1 MADINFG
8 RRQSKDERDKN
19 YMMKRLLAPAGTVLP
34 TSKKWPIASKN
45 LDQGNF
51 GTCVGNAWTNFLR
64 CAPIQST
71 ADESMALK
79 IYDSAI
85 LLDEWTD
92 NDQDAARQM
101 GTSVR
106 GGAMAV
112 AGMKRLASYLWAF
125 DLQPAVEWVLTKG
138 PVVLGTTWYDS
149 MMKPDVSGIVQIKP
163 RAKALGGH
171 AYLWRGADT
180 KLALA
185 YCCNSWGDDWGLSGN
200 FAIPFRDLE
209 TLIHD
214 DGEACTAVQR
224 SLKAAA
230 L

>member
-1 MADINFG
+1 MSINFG
-8 RRQSKDERDKN
+8 RRPSKDERDKQFL
-19 YMMKRLLAPAGTVLP
+19 MKRLLRPAGSVLP
-34 TSKKWPIASKN
+34 TSKTWRIVAKN
-45 LDQGNF
+45 LDQGDY

-64 CAPIQST
+64 SAPIQTT
-71 ADESMALK
+71 ANESMALT
-79 IYDSAI
+79 IYDAATR
-85 LLDEWTD
+85 LDEWTD
-92 NDQDAARQM
+92 NDNDTDRQM

-106 GGAMAV
+106 AGAEAV
-112 AGMKRLASYLWAF
+112 MNMRRLKSYLWAF

-149 MMKPDVSGIVQIKP
+149 MMRPNSYGIVQIKAGA
-163 RAKALGGH
+163 RAVGGH

-180 KLALA
+180 KKALA

-224 SLKAAA
+224 SLTA
-230 L
+230 LVE